1 MSKAYTVSSTYSIY
15 DGCQISVEQ
24 LLAARELR
32 ANIQRML
39 INKYQFPILS
49 LTLVIPGKI
58 KQSSAVNFLFDEA
71 VTVVLNNFWGVIN
84 KITCYLMTG
93 PESFFIISGDAMM
106 QKKQCIEL
114 ENTHP
119 LGRLWDLDVICPI
132 QMTAISRKQCGYG
145 VRGCLLCE
153 LPAKVCARNQT
164 HDIQALLYVIE
175 QKIMHYVNQRS
186 IPYG

>member
-1 MSKAYTVSSTYSIY
+1 MPAIYSIH
-15 DGCQISVEQ
+15 DGCQISVAQ
-24 LLAARELR
+24 LLAAKERR

-39 INKYQFPILS
+39 INKYQLPILA

-71 VTVVLNNFWGVIN
+71 MAVILKNFSGVIN
-84 KITCYLMTG
+84 KITCNLMTG
-93 PESFFIISGDAMM
+93 PESFFIIPNDAMT
-106 QKKQCIEL
+106 QKKQCIDV

-119 LGRLWDLDVICPI
+119 LGRLWDLDIICPTQI
-132 QMTAISRKQCGYG
+132 TAISRKQCGYG
-145 VRGCLLCE
+145 ARRCLLCE

-175 QKIMHYVNQRS
+175 QKIMHYVNQRL
-186 IPYG
+186 IPNG